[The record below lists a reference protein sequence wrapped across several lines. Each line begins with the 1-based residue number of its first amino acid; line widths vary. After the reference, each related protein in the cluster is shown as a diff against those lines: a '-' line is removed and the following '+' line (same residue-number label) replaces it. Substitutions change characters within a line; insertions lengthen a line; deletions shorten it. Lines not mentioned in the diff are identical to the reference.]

1 MTDELRDRL
10 QAMNPEPDRDPDP
23 DDLATVFAVIEA
35 RRSTVTVHKAHDT
48 APPVPPSGRWRRPVA
63 VFAGMAIVILLAI
76 GAPVLLVGGGDA
88 PTADT
93 AATTTPPTTV
103 EAAPPTTIAEIA
115 APPPPPDSAAGGL
128 VTVERV
134 AAEYLD
140 TMVDGGRIWDAALGG
155 PGLVAV
161 GEIETPDDEDSV
173 LGGSSSD
180 ALVLVSTDGRS
191 WDRVDDPEIFGGDD
205 WDQLHAIWSSPSGL
219 IAEGRDAEAPY
230 VDVVWYASVD
240 GIDWTLITDED
251 LYNAWEREWRAG
263 MQPGED
269 DAEIEFSRGGPGWVA
284 VIHHDEYSD
293 PREVFLS
300 SDGLEWEATT
310 EPLESLVEP
319 RDEVPPHP
327 GLTVGTQVTATT
339 RGAWRGTTS
348 ESSPCGITLTQWLA
362 FLPMG
367 ARRGS
372 ASIQTT
378 SQTRDS
384 SHTSHSLEN
393 RGSGRSTLFSSA
405 SPSSSWATHTTLR
418 ECGSSNGPK
427 TTEPEGTVRIGRK
440 HGPSRDD
447 RPGPHADGGDPPIS
461 APMGGTTGLNR
472 TD

>member
-1 MTDELRDRL
+1 MTDQLRDRL
-10 QAMNPEPDRDPDP
+10 QAMNPEPDRESDPDE
-23 DDLATVFAVIEA
+23 LATVFAVIEA
-35 RRSTVTVHKAHDT
+35 RRSTVTVDKAHDT
-48 APPVPPSGRWRRPVA
+48 ATPVPPSGRWRRPVA

-76 GAPVLLVGGGDA
+76 GAPVLLFGGGDA

-103 EAAPPTTIAEIA
+103 EAAPPTTAATNAPPTTVEAAPPTTIAEIA
-115 APPPPPDSAAGGL
+115 VPPPPPDSAAGGL

-140 TMVDGGRIWDAALGG
+140 TMVDGGRIWDVALGG

-173 LGGSSSD
+173 LGGPSSD
-180 ALVLVSTDGRS
+180 ALVLVSADGRS

-251 LYNAWEREWRAG
+251 LYDAWEREWRAG

-269 DAEIEFSRGGPGWVA
+269 DAEIEFFRGGPGWVA

-293 PREVFLS
+293 PREVFVS

-310 EPLESLVEP
+310 DSLDGLIEPPAEAPATPSH
-319 RDEVPPHP
+319 DE
-327 GLTVGTQVTATT
+327 
-339 RGAWRGTTS
+339 W
-348 ESSPCGITLTQWLA
+348 
-362 FLPMG
+362 
-367 ARRGS
+367 
-372 ASIQTT
+372 
-378 SQTRDS
+378 
-384 SHTSHSLEN
+384 
-393 RGSGRSTLFSSA
+393 GSGDSYYPWSLAWDNDRVVA
-405 SPSSSWATHTTLR
+405 
-418 ECGSSNGPK
+418 
-427 TTEPEGTVRIGRK
+427 VRY
-440 HGPSRDD
+440 
-447 RPGPHADGGDPPIS
+447 HADAMVGVSPDGGETWLRVDPDHF
-461 APMGGTTGLNR
+461 
-472 TD
+472 TDEGQLSYESFAGESGIWTIDVVQFGESFVIVGDAYNAAGVWILEWSEGDGA